1 MAFENLSD
9 KLQSAFKKLKG
20 KGVLTEADINDAM
33 REVKLALLEADVN
46 FKVVK
51 EFVNDVKEKCLGS
64 EVLESLTP
72 AQQIIKIVNQ
82 ELVDLMGGTNSKLT
96 YSPSGFT
103 TIMMVGLQGT
113 GKTTTCGKLANYLK
127 QSGKKPMLCAC
138 DIYRPAA
145 IDQLEVVGK
154 SVNTPVF
161 TKRDSR
167 EPAKI
172 ALEAKR
178 EAEKKGFDVL
188 IVDTAGR
195 LQIDEALMDELV
207 DIKGTVKPHEILLVV
222 DALTGQDAVNVAKGF
237 NEKLGVDGIVMTKM
251 DGDSRGGA
259 ALSAKKVTG
268 KPIKFMGMGE
278 KFDALEPFHPE
289 RMASRILGMGDMLSL
304 IEKAEASFDQEK
316 AEKLEKKLKKN
327 QFTLEDFLD
336 QMGQVKSM
344 GGVGKILEMMPGM
357 SPAQMKGVDLA
368 ESEKEFRQMEAIIQ
382 SRTREERQEPNLL
395 NASRRKRIAAAADSR
410 SARSTISSRDMKRQK
425 KW

>member
-1 MAFENLSD
+1 M
-9 KLQSAFKKLKG
+9 
-20 KGVLTEADINDAM
+20 
-33 REVKLALLEADVN
+33 
-46 FKVVK
+46 
-51 EFVNDVKEKCLGS
+51 
-64 EVLESLTP
+64 
-72 AQQIIKIVNQ
+72 
-82 ELVDLMGGTNSKLT
+82 
-96 YSPSGFT
+96 
-103 TIMMVGLQGT
+103 
-113 GKTTTCGKLANYLK
+113 
-127 QSGKKPMLCAC
+127 
-138 DIYRPAA
+138 
-145 IDQLEVVGK
+145 
-154 SVNTPVF
+154 
-161 TKRDSR
+161 
-167 EPAKI
+167 
-172 ALEAKR
+172 
-178 EAEKKGFDVL
+178 

-382 SRTREERQEPNLL
+382 SMTREERQEPNLL
-395 NASRRKRIAAAADSR
+395 NASRRKRIAAGCGQPVSKINNLIKRYEETKKMVKQFSNPKA
-410 SARSTISSRDMKRQK
+410 MKRNK
-425 KW
+425 MFRGLF